1 METDNLTAQELAARA
16 MRDNPAVI
24 YRAAADG
31 NSVAAW
37 HNGEWVPV
45 AGRLIGRLGWASITV
60 RVLVDGRPAF
70 DAALYGPAPEAR

>member
-1 METDNLTAQELAARA
+1 MDLENLTAKELAARA

-24 YRAAADG
+24 YRAASDG

-37 HNGEWVPV
+37 HKGEWVPV

-60 RVLVDGRPAF
+60 QVFVNGKPAF
-70 DAALYGPAPEAR
+70 DPSLYGAAPEE